1 VLYESARRLWR
12 DAREAVRNEAKVRNR
27 IIASHETVRNA
38 PGQRGRR
45 GSVASRPRA
54 SIRDPPG
61 GGGGRLSFSGD
72 DVAGNRRKMRRS
84 LKAGCTSEG

>member
-27 IIASHETVRNA
+27 IIASQETVRTR
-38 PGQRGRR
+38 GQRGRR